1 MSYGPEQSRRSIDPH
16 GYQPLVI
23 DENVLN
29 HDDRLE
35 AFTGPTDRPCD
46 WVSYLTRAELETFK
60 NEIKQIE
67 QNRSPYWIGGGEL
80 PAVEEKRFEMAR
92 LGILRAFARHKYA
105 YGRRISYGD
114 GVPFKRRCD

>member
-1 MSYGPEQSRRSIDPH
+1 MSYGRAQPRRSIDPH

-46 WVSYLTRAELETFK
+46 WVSYLTRAELETLK

-67 QNRSPYWIGGGEL
+67 QNRSPYWIYGGEL
-80 PAVEEKRFEMAR
+80 PAVVEKRFEIAR
-92 LGILRAFARHKYA
+92 IGILRAYAHDKYGN
-105 YGRRISYGD
+105 GRRIWYGD
-114 GVPFKRRCD
+114 GVPFQCRD